1 MSVPTG
7 RAAAVRRARPVTV
20 DVRAALN
27 LVGTLTKYLGF
38 AALVPAGVALW
49 YGDRVWPFLVTT
61 VVVSGTAWAVERAT
75 AAHGTIGAR
84 EGFLVV
90 ALTWLAAAVFG
101 ALPYLLYGNP
111 QLDRPMDAFFEA
123 MSGFTTTGASVL
135 TDYETV
141 PTSLLFWRQFTQWL
155 GGMGIIVLA
164 LAVLP
169 RLRVGGRQ
177 LLEQELPGPEL
188 EPLTSRIS
196 QTARQL
202 WFLYIGDD
210 VRAGGRARLL
220 WVDGNRR
227 SDEPLQRG
235 QPRIQHACRP
245 AASRPSRGR
254 SRASPP
260 PRSGRSPWA

>member
-1 MSVPTG
+1 MSVATG

-49 YGDRVWPFLVTT
+49 YGEPRLALPRHDRASCPA
-61 VVVSGTAWAVERAT
+61 TAWAVERAT

-101 ALPYLLYGNP
+101 ALPYLLYGDP
-111 QLDRPMDAFFEA
+111 QLDRPMDAYFEA

-135 TDYETV
+135 TDSGPSRRRCSSGASSPSGSAGWGSSCSRSPFCPACASAAASCSSRSFPARAGAARLTDQPDRPAAVV
-141 PTSLLFWRQFTQWL
+141 P
-155 GGMGIIVLA
+155 VH
-164 LAVLP
+164 
-169 RLRVGGRQ
+169 
-177 LLEQELPGPEL
+177 
-188 EPLTSRIS
+188 
-196 QTARQL
+196 
-202 WFLYIGDD
+202 GDH

-220 WVDGNRR
+220 SG
-227 SDEPLQRG
+227 
-235 QPRIQHACRP
+235 
-245 AASRPSRGR
+245 GR
-254 SRASPP
+254 ESTI
-260 PRSGRSPWA
+260 G